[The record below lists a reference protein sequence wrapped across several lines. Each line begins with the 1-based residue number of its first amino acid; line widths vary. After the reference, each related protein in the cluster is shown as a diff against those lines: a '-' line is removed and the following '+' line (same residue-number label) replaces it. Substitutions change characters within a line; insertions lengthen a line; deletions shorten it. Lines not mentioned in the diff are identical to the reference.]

1 MTLTKVESS
10 RVGVMVVVGGVGGG
24 AESSKRQERMRLI
37 GQSRKLDLGERGLP
51 TILPTETNTDSSSLH
66 YTVYLV
72 FTIHVYTLGFGSEYL
87 RNK

>member
-1 MTLTKVESS
+1 MSLSDFNKSRIQSS
-10 RVGVMVVVGGVGGG
+10 GSDGRSGGSVAGGG

-72 FTIHVYTLGFGSEYL
+72 FTIRWGLDLNT
-87 RNK
+87 

>member
-1 MTLTKVESS
+1 MVA
-10 RVGVMVVVGGVGGG
+10 VGRGGG
-24 AESSKRQERMRLI
+24 GESSKRQERMRLI

-72 FTIHVYTLGFGSEYL
+72 FTIHVYTLGFGSENL